1 MTKQYSFVSEAIS
14 RETLGKIGKAATILG
29 TAGMITHSITGK
41 KARVKAILKK
51 FPTPKDMAEFAK
63 QQGQLTK
70 AVALANMTQHEYESL
85 INDKSKVRWF
95 KSIFA
100 NSGLGMLFGLNAPV
114 YAAKMINAR
123 RPTAAAKRVIDKMN

>member
-14 RETLGKIGKAATILG
+14 GETLGKIAKAVTMLG
-29 TAGMITHSITGK
+29 TAGMIAHSVTGR

-63 QQGQLTK
+63 EQGQLTK
-70 AVALANMTQHEYESL
+70 AAALANMTQQEYESL

-100 NSGLGMLFGLNAPV
+100 NAGLGMLSGLNAPV
-114 YAAKMINAR
+114 YATKMINAR
-123 RPTAAAKRVIDKMN
+123 RPTAAAKRVIDRMN